1 MRILAHR
8 GLPGPDRIEN
18 TVAAVQAALSAGADG
33 VELDLR
39 LTADGVLAG
48 CHDASL
54 QRVAGSPLEVA
65 YSPWAALQ
73 RHAGRAGVP
82 LARMEELLTAA
93 EGARV
98 VLELKSSP
106 APRGRV
112 VSAVVDDVV
121 LMQAAGTPLDVT
133 ISSFDAALIRLV
145 RIALP
150 VELGIRTALLG
161 RPGCR
166 SSTVLR
172 QARAGGHRQ
181 IHPHVTDLL
190 AEPCVTAAA
199 ASLGIDVVPW
209 TVNSRRA
216 VRKCAELGV
225 AAVIT
230 DRPRHALTA
239 LAARTVAA

>member
-8 GLPGPDRIEN
+8 GSPGPDRIEN
-18 TVAAVQAALSAGADG
+18 TVAAVRAALSDGADG

-54 QRVAGSPLEVA
+54 QRIAGSPLEVA
-65 YSPWAALQ
+65 FSPWAALQ
-73 RHAGRAGVP
+73 RHADSAGFP
-82 LARMEELLTAA
+82 LARMEELLAA
-93 EGARV
+93 ADGAPV

-106 APRGRV
+106 APRDRV
-112 VSAVVDDVV
+112 ASSVVDDLV
-121 LMQAAGTPLDVT
+121 LMHAAGLPLDVT
-133 ISSFDAALIRLV
+133 LSSFDASLIRLI

-150 VELGIRTALLG
+150 LDLGLRTALLG
-161 RPGCR
+161 RPGSR
-166 SSTVLR
+166 PSTVLR
-172 QARAGGHRQ
+172 QARAGGHGQ
-181 IHPHVTDLL
+181 MHPHITDLL
-190 AEPCVTAAA
+190 AEPSVIGSAAGC
-199 ASLGIDVVPW
+199 GIEVVPW

-216 VRKCAELGV
+216 VRQCAELGV